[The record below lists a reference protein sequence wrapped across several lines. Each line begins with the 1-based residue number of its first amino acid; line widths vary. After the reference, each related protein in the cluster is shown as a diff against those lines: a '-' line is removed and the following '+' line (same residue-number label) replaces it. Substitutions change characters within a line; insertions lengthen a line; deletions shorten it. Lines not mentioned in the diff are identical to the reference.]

1 MTRPSVGTG
10 KGVERI
16 SAGGAVVSGSRRRR
30 SRVVPVSREDAAEG
44 GGEVA
49 QLPRDGLPGGD
60 GDLSVDEA
68 GLVPGDGREEEGEV
82 LGHDA
87 VGQPGRQRGH
97 DPENWRTRGGVYV
110 DKMFWGTPVV
120 DI

>member
-1 MTRPSVGTG
+1 M
-10 KGVERI
+10 ERI
-16 SAGGAVVSGSRRRR
+16 SAGAVVSDSRR
-30 SRVVPVSREDAAEG
+30 SGVAVAREDAAEG

-97 DPENWRTRGGVYV
+97 DPENWRTRGVL
-110 DKMFWGTPVV
+110 
-120 DI
+120 